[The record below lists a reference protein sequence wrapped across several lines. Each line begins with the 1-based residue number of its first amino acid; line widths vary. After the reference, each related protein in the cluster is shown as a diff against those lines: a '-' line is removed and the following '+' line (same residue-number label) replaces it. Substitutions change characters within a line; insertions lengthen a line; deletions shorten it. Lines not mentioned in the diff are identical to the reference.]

1 MSVAALGWAVCV
13 AYAVYLA
20 TRPNAAAKMPFEL
33 LGFALLFGLGTVALV
48 GWRARLAPLPKFRG
62 AAIIVGALTIA
73 WAAVM
78 IRLGLIRHW
87 ALTSNLYDLG
97 IFENILYRT
106 SHGDVLG
113 CSVYPSQTHMTEH
126 FDPFLIV
133 LAPIYRI
140 VPAAETLIVVQAL
153 WVASATIP
161 LFLLARRLLDERAA
175 GLICGALLLSSFLH
189 ANALWDFHSITL
201 AWPLVFW
208 AALAFETRARNRLFM
223 AVAALLLVREDIAFV
238 MIGFS
243 IWVALDRRSRRDGLA
258 LLALS
263 VTWVLATAFVLA
275 PEAGVAAH
283 GARFGG
289 GGLLSLITSPATLW
303 ARVATHAKLGYLALL
318 VAPSLGLA
326 LVRPR
331 HWLLVA
337 PGLCIVALS
346 KSSPVHSPFFHYST
360 LVVPFWF
367 VASVYGARALS
378 ELAERRG
385 IVDRVGAGV
394 ALGGG
399 VLASALIASLAF
411 GVLWPDARF
420 RAGFKAVPRSLEPK
434 DEDRL
439 AWIEEAHELVPPD
452 ASVCAS
458 GAIAAHFAGR
468 RDIHRFPSCEPDD
481 VVILMRTDLPKKLKS
496 EYQRYIRSPDHEL
509 TASGFGIRVL
519 TPLGPASQ

>member
-1 MSVAALGWAVCV
+1 MTAAVLGWAVCAV
-13 AYAVYLA
+13 YAAYLA
-20 TRPNAAAKMPFEL
+20 TRPNAWAKMPFEILGLASL
-33 LGFALLFGLGTVALV
+33 LGLGTVALV
-48 GWRARLAPLPKFRG
+48 GWRAAAARLPKFRG
-62 AAIIVGALTIA
+62 VGIIVAALTIA
-73 WAAVM
+73 WAVVM

-87 ALTSNLYDLG
+87 TLTSNLYDLG
-97 IFENILYRT
+97 IFENILHRT

-126 FDPFLIV
+126 FDPLLIL

-140 VPAAETLIVVQAL
+140 FPAAETLIVVQVL
-153 WVASATIP
+153 WAASSTIP
-161 LFLLARRLLDERAA
+161 LFLLTRRLLDERAA
-175 GLICGALLLSSFLH
+175 GLACAALLLSSFLH
-189 ANALWDFHSITL
+189 ANVLWDFHSITL

-208 AALAFETRARNRLFM
+208 AALAFEARARNRLFM

-238 MIGFS
+238 MVGFS

-289 GGLLSLITSPATLW
+289 GGLLGLIASPSTLW
-303 ARVATHAKLGYLALL
+303 ARVATHAKLGYVALL

-337 PGLCIVALS
+337 PGLSILALS
-346 KSSPVHSPFFHYST
+346 QSAPVHSPFFHYST

-378 ELAERRG
+378 DLAERRG
-385 IVDRVGAGV
+385 TLDRTGAGV
-394 ALGGG
+394 ALMSG
-399 VLASALIASLAF
+399 VFASAVVVSLTF
-411 GVLWPDARF
+411 GALWPKAKF
-420 RAGFKAVPRSLEPK
+420 RAGFKPTPRTLEPK
-434 DEDRL
+434 DEERL
-439 AWIEEAHELVPPD
+439 AWIEELRELVPPD

-468 RDIHRFPSCEPDD
+468 WDIHRFPRCQPED
-481 VVILMRTDLPKKLKS
+481 VVILMRTDLPKKLTR
-496 EYQRYIRSPDHEL
+496 EYQAYIRSTEYEL
-509 TASGFGIRVL
+509 TANDFGIRVL
-519 TPLGPASQ
+519 TPLDPAGG